1 MHFRYWAAIFLL
13 GFGWGSTFFFNE
25 ILLRELGPF
34 TTSLGRLAFGALGCW
49 IWVLARQENPKV
61 SLKLVGILA
70 IFGVFQYALPLTIF
84 PYAQQF
90 ITSSA
95 AGIVNAMMPILV
107 VIISHMWPGGE
118 KAVWYKSLGVVLGF
132 VGIVV
137 VVWPEF
143 EGLGQSDPWAMLAA
157 ISAPVCYGVAVN
169 MVRYMDS
176 VKRTVMTAW
185 SLSFGTL
192 FLAPFALAIE
202 GLPEIQQT
210 ETWVSLFIVGF
221 VLTSAAFILVFWLIP
236 RVGGTSSSV
245 IGLITPVSAIWLGI
259 VFLNEELL
267 LLQAVGMAI
276 IFVGLLCIDGRILGV
291 GRKAQP
297 DG

>member
-1 MHFRYWAAIFLL
+1 MQYRYWAIIFLL

-25 ILLRELGPF
+25 IMLRELGPF
-34 TTSLGRLAFGALGCW
+34 TTSFGRIAFGALGCW
-49 IWVLARQENPKV
+49 IWVLLRHERTAVPLRMA
-61 SLKLVGILA
+61 GILA
-70 IFGVFQYALPLTIF
+70 VFGVFQYALPLTIF

-107 VIISHMWPGGE
+107 VIISHIWPGGE
-118 KAVWYKSLGVVLGF
+118 KAIWSKSVGVMLGF
-132 VGIVV
+132 TGIMI

-143 EGLGQSDPWAMLAA
+143 EGLGESNPWAMLAA
-157 ISAPVCYGVAVN
+157 ISAPVCYGISVN
-169 MVRYMDS
+169 MVRYMDG

-185 SLSFGTL
+185 SLLFGTL
-192 FLAPFALAIE
+192 LLAPVALIIE
-202 GLPEIQQT
+202 GLPVVT
-210 ETWVSLFIVGF
+210 RAETWASLVIVGF

-245 IGLITPVSAIWLGI
+245 IGLITPISAIWLGV

-267 LLQAVGMAI
+267 FIQGIGMAVI
-276 IFVGLLCIDGRILGV
+276 AVGLLCIDGRILRL

-297 DG
+297 FG